1 MPMAKDMKYWLPILI
16 SLIAT
21 PVIAVAQE
29 PVGIERVELEQIDP
43 RVDQQVDLAADLALK
58 MQQSDDSLQP
68 ASDVR
73 QIYSVRGMKRPMFAR
88 RSGGLTAVFP
98 RAWIQRGEKG
108 QFYTP
113 IPDGTTFYIGPIH
126 PQLTGEGLQQGLR
139 PEVPEAQRP
148 LEGRIRQRIYPQ
160 PLQSRIKLQDAEEIL
175 DLRVSRWSPYIS
187 VSRSTI
193 KNAQARRLQQLIF
206 QASRM
211 RRFKQLEADDRRRQK
226 TQDNENALQVI
237 PFDDSLDVSQE
248 PNRGIDR

>member
-1 MPMAKDMKYWLPILI
+1 MAIGMKFWLLMLI
-16 SLIAT
+16 SLV
-21 PVIAVAQE
+21 VIPGTAVAQE
-29 PVGIERVELEQIDP
+29 AVGIERVELEQIDP

-58 MQQSDDSLQP
+58 MQQSHDSLQP

-73 QIYSVRGMKRPMFAR
+73 QIYSVRGMQRPMFAR

-126 PQLTGEGLQQGLR
+126 PQLTGEGLRQGLR

-160 PLQSRIKLQDAEEIL
+160 PLQSRIRLQDADEIL
-175 DLRVSRWSPYIS
+175 DLRVSRWSSLSGRP
-187 VSRSTI
+187 STI
-193 KNAQARRLQQLIF
+193 ENAQARRLKQLVF
-206 QASRM
+206 QASRL

-226 TQDNENALQVI
+226 NQDNENALQAI
-237 PFDDSLDVSQE
+237 PSDDSLDVSQE